1 MDHATMAMDQ
11 EQLRYWKHPQPMN
24 EPPTLDFDFDTM
36 TVGQA
41 LRWFKAVA
49 MILICGMAAGL
60 IGLFGVSLNDSMGP
74 QDSLDYEN

>member
-1 MDHATMAMDQ
+1 MAMDQ
-11 EQLRYWKHPQPMN
+11 EQVRDRKHPRPVN

-49 MILICGMAAGL
+49 IILIGGMAAGL
-60 IGLFGVSLNDSMGP
+60 MWLFGCSLNDFKRLT
-74 QDSLDYEN
+74 DSLDYEN

>member
-1 MDHATMAMDQ
+1 MATGQ
-11 EQLRYWKHPQPMN
+11 EQLRDRKHPQPMN

-41 LRWFKAVA
+41 LPWFIGVA
-49 MILICGMAAGL
+49 ITLIGGMAAGL
-60 IGLFGVSLNDSMGP
+60 IGLFGGSLNDFKRL